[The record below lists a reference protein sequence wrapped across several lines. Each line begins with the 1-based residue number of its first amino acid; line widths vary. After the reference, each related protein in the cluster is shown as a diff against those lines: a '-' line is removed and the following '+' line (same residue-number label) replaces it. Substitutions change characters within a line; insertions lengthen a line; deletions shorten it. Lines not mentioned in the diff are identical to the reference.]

1 MKHMNLTINRLDETK
16 IQLLKDF
23 SCIET
28 DEQLS
33 RYKSKEKRRIKNRSY
48 EMEEFLKTEAFSE
61 QEKSLNTTHLFL
73 DNETGKV
80 VAYISLCNDSI
91 GLEIQER
98 NELQYTYTTVPAIK
112 IARLAVATEYQGLG
126 IGRTLINFA
135 AYMGQ
140 EIRTKS
146 GLAFITLDCY
156 EHRVSFYEKIGF
168 VKNAIQPI
176 ILQYDSPVSMRLVL
190 DKYLAN
196 I

>member
-73 DNETGKV
+73 DNETGKI

-140 EIRTKS
+140 EIRTMS

-156 EHRVSFYEKIGF
+156 EHKVSFYEKIGF